1 MSNPMQNS
9 RQVKDKKIKIFME
22 VPSEFGVTKK
32 YIHPEGTSLNAY
44 IRQLSATEQNTA
56 NAIQDGSAIEFV
68 INNRKIKTDMHVEF
82 KGKTYQMGP
91 PDNFEFYKTEVKF
104 IAYEVNPR
112 DDYIA
117 TEWSEWNEII

>member
-9 RQVKDKKIKIFME
+9 RRVKDKRIKIFME
-22 VPSEFGVTKK
+22 IPSEFGITKK
-32 YIHPEGTSLNAY
+32 YIHPENTYLNAY
-44 IRQLSATEQNTA
+44 VRQLSATEQNTS

-91 PDNFEFYKTEVKF
+91 PDNFEFYKAEVKF

-117 TEWSEWNEII
+117 TEWSEWNEAI